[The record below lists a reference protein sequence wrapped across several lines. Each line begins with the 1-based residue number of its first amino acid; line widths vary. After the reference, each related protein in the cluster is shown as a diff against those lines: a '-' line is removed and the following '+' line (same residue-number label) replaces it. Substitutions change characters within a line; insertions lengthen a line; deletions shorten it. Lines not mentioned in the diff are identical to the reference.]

1 MRGCDVPDS
10 RSNPVIDLVR
20 ELGDAQDRRIEEVAA
35 KALANEIRIGVLER
49 LVERI
54 QGGLALIRIVTPIA
68 FVILTPIVG
77 AVVWW
82 VVRGGLV
89 NVQAAP

>member
-1 MRGCDVPDS
+1 MADPRG
-10 RSNPVIDLVR
+10 NPVIELVR

-68 FVILTPIVG
+68 FLVITPIVG

-89 NVQAAP
+89 NVPVVP